1 MCRLLLT
8 EEEIFCFKIQDPLV
22 PYYKEP
28 HLSMDES
35 TPVCRS
41 AKNKL
46 AALVNIAVFGS
57 DGVSLP
63 PKRKTPSPVRL
74 EAFFSMH

>member
-8 EEEIFCFKIQDPLV
+8 EEENFCFKIQDPLV
-22 PYYKEP
+22 PYYKDP
-28 HLSMDES
+28 HLPMDES

-41 AKNKL
+41 TKNKL

-63 PKRKTPSPVRL
+63 PKRKRPSPVRL